1 MSETD
6 LTRSIA
12 DTAEALVEDFE
23 LFDEWEERYQYIIEL
38 GDALPAMDPQDQ
50 VDANK
55 VGGCVSTVW
64 LVARTAGSAPV
75 IELSADSDS
84 SLVKGL
90 IAILLSV
97 FSGRPAREILS
108 FDLDGLFERLDLKQH
123 LSRSRSNGLRS
134 MVRRVRELA
143 ERSGGDAGSS

>member
-12 DTAEALVEDFE
+12 DTAEVLVEDFE
-23 LFDEWEERYQYIIEL
+23 LFDDWEERYQYIIEL

-50 VDANK
+50 VNENK
-55 VGGCVSTVW
+55 VDGCVSTVW
-64 LVARTAGSAPV
+64 LVARPSGHPPV

-90 IAILLSV
+90 IAILLRV
-97 FSGRPAREILS
+97 FSGRPAREILG
-108 FDLDGLFERLDLKQH
+108 FDVDSLFERLDLKQN

-134 MVRRVRELA
+134 MIRRVHRFA
-143 ERSGGDAGSS
+143 ECYGDDAALS

>member
-1 MSETD
+1 
-6 LTRSIA
+6 
-12 DTAEALVEDFE
+12 
-23 LFDEWEERYQYIIEL
+23 
-38 GDALPAMDPQDQ
+38 
-50 VDANK
+50 